1 VTQTANTYEE
11 LSCQELVELVTDYL
25 EGALPAE
32 LHERFELHIA
42 HCSGCQTYLEQM
54 RATIRVTGTLTQ
66 ESLAP
71 EAERELLDAFRGW
84 TSATGAEPT

>member
-1 VTQTANTYEE
+1 MTQMQNTYEE

-32 LHERFELHIA
+32 LHDRFDQHIA

-54 RATIRVTGTLTQ
+54 RRTIRATGTLTP
-66 ESLAP
+66 EALSP
-71 EAERELLDAFRGW
+71 EAERALLDAFRGW
-84 TSATGAEPT
+84 QR